1 MTPTTDDLNRNEKR
15 NLYGSYH
22 TNKLIKS
29 KIDKLMHQ
37 MAVVECNLGIDS
49 TDQEKKKA
57 AKEQL
62 LILAKIKKLDPIKYD
77 ILKKVI

>member
-1 MTPTTDDLNRNEKR
+1 MTIEELSQHEKR

-37 MAVVECNLGIDS
+37 MAVLECNLGIDS
-49 TDQEKKKA
+49 TDQEKKKTVNQ
-57 AKEQL
+57 QL

-77 ILKKVI
+77 ILKKVL